1 MPRAAV
7 RVQGAR
13 NQTQWKISRGEHRQ
27 QHHHRHSYDSP
38 PAYTPVDM
46 QNHGHYHADHD
57 PALPSYESYESY
69 DGSGYGSPGSSRT
82 SSGQYA
88 QYNSNPNPKQPTA
101 QVNGHYNE
109 FDFRQSFNDQQ
120 RAHNSTTQPLTN
132 GGHFDDFKFSVDD
145 QVASHH
151 ISLNTNLREPG
162 QDVVGRHLLYE
173 TALLDTQSFEILD
186 ISEVDELKKEHVR
199 LNQRIDAAS
208 RKLALESKLKD
219 AAQNIQRLYS
229 GKKDGRPDTPQSP
242 ESPRKGRNSLLGNRG
257 RASSGGEGLHQA
269 EDELAQSIKKVDDL
283 NEQIK
288 SLLDR
293 RQTVERKLL
302 RHTAAVLA
310 EQANQPPELR
320 TDALSSNRQA
330 YDRDELHLPGPDDFD
345 GIRDILRGN
354 PAPSSKQDLEKIKS
368 EHEQQLSQMQGRL
381 EHLNSQ
387 LRGVIT
393 EASQTRSQA
402 PPPEPAISQ
411 SLNPRERLDSTVSI
425 IESNMRT
432 LEQGQATNLS
442 QNAVEDQLEALN
454 AQLHRTL
461 QISEAAEPL
470 KSLPLPPQSNG
481 QGYQN
486 QLQYLEQSLVTID
499 KLLRHHNDELQNVK
513 QASGTASREMEDAMS
528 KGESHAKKAAEY
540 ETVLSGLWE
549 IVSAE
554 PSGLTPRGSVDDGS
568 TSARNSRGDRSP
580 LKEDF
585 SLQAFSSRVQ
595 HLYDVANGAREQQDI
610 LRRQIQQQ
618 RDLNGKSDMEKEG
631 QIAEMQNR
639 YDKLQQSYDATQQDL
654 AKAMASHEQAERE
667 ATETRNEMTNVM
679 NELEQFKQT
688 IDDTQAKQRDVDSR
702 HTQIVAEKDEIEQ
715 RHTELQKQLEDQE
728 SEVVRLMT
736 ELTIAR
742 AELEAAHGTRSE
754 RQKEAGMQVGEMDA
768 LQKLKDQEIE
778 DLKKTQ
784 EQQIETLRRENA
796 ERAKLLE
803 QELQDMTNEFQ
814 EMTRESLELEK
825 ERGQLDGLIDGLRDR
840 CDQLEAQLNDEK
852 IKWMGIKSPGGAQQD
867 GAPRETTSVMVLR
880 QEFKKM
886 MREARADGVRLLRAE
901 QEERRK
907 IEAQLR
913 ALRQD
918 NGPMGRHNRQLTAPA
933 GSSIAST
940 HTATA
945 TTTNGASTTMS
956 PTTNGGDT
964 LSPASAANPPQ
975 QGGG

>member
-1 MPRAAV
+1 
-7 RVQGAR
+7 
-13 NQTQWKISRGEHRQ
+13 
-27 QHHHRHSYDSP
+27 
-38 PAYTPVDM
+38 M
-46 QNHGHYHADHD
+46 QNHGHYYADHD
-57 PALPSYESYESY
+57 PALPSYEGY
-69 DGSGYGSPGSSRT
+69 DGSGYDSPGSSRT

-88 QYNSNPNPKQPTA
+88 QYNNNANPKQPPA

-120 RAHNSTTQPLTN
+120 RAHNTNPQPLTN
-132 GGHFDDFKFSVDD
+132 GGHFDDFKFHPSADD

-151 ISLNTNLREPG
+151 ISLNTNLREPA

-173 TALLDTQSFEILD
+173 TALLDTQSYEILD
-186 ISEVDELKKEHVR
+186 INEVDELKKEHVR
-199 LNQRIDAAS
+199 LNQRIDAAN
-208 RKLALESKLKD
+208 RKLALESKVKN
-219 AAQNIQRLYS
+219 AAQNLQRLYSS

-242 ESPRKGRNSLLGNRG
+242 DSPRKGRNSLLGNRG
-257 RASSGGEGLHQA
+257 RTSSGGQTLHQA
-269 EDELAQSIKKVDDL
+269 EDELAQSIKQVDDL

-288 SLLDR
+288 NLLDR

-320 TDALSSNRQA
+320 TDALTSNRQA
-330 YDRDELHLPGPDDFD
+330 YDRDELHLPGPDEFD

-354 PAPSSKQDLEKIKS
+354 PAPSSKQDLEKIQG
-368 EHEQQLSQMQGRL
+368 EHEEQLSQMQGRL

-387 LRGVIT
+387 IRGVIT
-393 EASQTRSQA
+393 EASQTRSQP
-402 PPPEPAISQ
+402 PPPEPSISQ
-411 SLNPRERLDSTVSI
+411 SLNPRERLDSTVSVL
-425 IESNMRT
+425 ESNLRA
-432 LEQGQATNLS
+432 LEQEQAANLS
-442 QNAVEDQLEALN
+442 QRTVEDQLEALN
-454 AQLHRTL
+454 TQLHQTL

-470 KSLPLPPQSNG
+470 KGLSLPPQSNG
-481 QGYQN
+481 QGYQH
-486 QLQYLEQSLVTID
+486 QLQYLEQSLLTID

-540 ETVLSGLWE
+540 ETVLSGLWD

-554 PSGLTPRGSVDDGS
+554 PSGLTPRGSIDESRD
-568 TSARNSRGDRSP
+568 SRGDRSP

-595 HLYDVANGAREQQDI
+595 HLLNVANGARDQQDI

-618 RDLNGKSDMEKEG
+618 RDLNGKSDMEKDG
-631 QIAEMQNR
+631 QIAEMQSR
-639 YDKLQQSYDATQQDL
+639 YDQLQLSYDSTQQDL
-654 AKAMASHEQAERE
+654 AKVMASHEQAERE
-667 ATETRNEMTNVM
+667 ATETRNEMANVM

-688 IDDTQAKQRDVDSR
+688 IDDTQAKQKEVDSR
-702 HTQIVAEKDEIEQ
+702 HVQILAEKDEVEQ
-715 RHTELQKQLEDQE
+715 RHGELQKQLEDQE

-742 AELEAAHGTRSE
+742 ADLEAAHGTRSE
-754 RQKEAGMQVGEMDA
+754 RQKEAGMQVEEMDA

-778 DLKKTQ
+778 DLKKSQ
-784 EQQIETLRRENA
+784 EQQVETLRREHS

-852 IKWMGIKSPGGAQQD
+852 IKWMGIKSPGGPVQD
-867 GAPRETTSVMVLR
+867 GGPRETTSVMVLR

-886 MREARADGVRLLRAE
+886 MREARSEGVRLLRV
-901 QEERRK
+901 
-907 IEAQLR
+907 
-913 ALRQD
+913 
-918 NGPMGRHNRQLTAPA
+918 
-933 GSSIAST
+933 SI
-940 HTATA
+940 
-945 TTTNGASTTMS
+945 
-956 PTTNGGDT
+956 T
-964 LSPASAANPPQ
+964 LV
-975 QGGG
+975 

>member
-13 NQTQWKISRGEHRQ
+13 DQTQWKSGRE
-27 QHHHRHSYDSP
+27 HHHHHHLDGDTP
-38 PAYTPVDM
+38 PAYTAVDM
-46 QNHGHYHADHD
+46 QNHGHYYADHD
-57 PALPSYESYESY
+57 PALPSSYESY

-88 QYNSNPNPKQPTA
+88 QYNNNPNPKQAPP
-101 QVNGHYNE
+101 QVNGHYND

-120 RAHNSTTQPLTN
+120 RAHNSNTQPLTN
-132 GGHFDDFKFSVDD
+132 GGHFDDFKFSADD
-145 QVASHH
+145 QVNSHH

-173 TALLDTQSFEILD
+173 TALLDTQSYEILD
-186 ISEVDELKKEHVR
+186 INEVDELKKEHVR
-199 LNQRIDAAS
+199 LNQRIDAAN
-208 RKLALESKLKD
+208 RKLALESKVKD
-219 AAQNIQRLYS
+219 AAQNLQRLYS
-229 GKKDGRPDTPQSP
+229 TGKKDGRPDTPQSP

-257 RASSGGEGLHQA
+257 RASSGGQTLHQA

-330 YDRDELHLPGPDDFD
+330 YDRDELHLPGPDEFD

-354 PAPSSKQDLEKIKS
+354 PAPSSKQDVQKIQN
-368 EHEQQLSQMQGRL
+368 EHEQQISQMQGRL

-393 EASQTRSQA
+393 EASQTRSQP
-402 PPPEPAISQ
+402 PPPEPSISQ
-411 SLNPRERLDSTVSI
+411 SLDPRERLDSTVSV
-425 IESNMRT
+425 IESNMRA
-432 LEQGQATNLS
+432 LEQGQAGNTS

-486 QLQYLEQSLVTID
+486 QLQYLEQSLTALD

-554 PSGLTPRGSVDDGS
+554 PIGLTPRGSVDDGS

-595 HLYDVANGAREQQDI
+595 HLNDVANGAREQQDI

-618 RDLNGKSDMEKEG
+618 RDLNGKSDMEKDRE
-631 QIAEMQNR
+631 IAEIQTR
-639 YDKLQQSYDATQQDL
+639 YDKLQMSYDATQQDL
-654 AKAMASHEQAERE
+654 AKAMSSHEQAERE
-667 ATETRNEMTNVM
+667 ATESRNEMANVM

-702 HTQIVAEKDEIEQ
+702 HAQIVAEKDEIEQ
-715 RHTELQKQLEDQE
+715 RHTDLQKQLEDQE

-742 AELEAAHGTRSE
+742 ADLEAAHGTRSE
-754 RQKEAGMQVGEMDA
+754 RQKEAGMQVGEMEA

-784 EQQIETLRRENA
+784 EQQIETLRRENG

-852 IKWMGIKSPGGAQQD
+852 IKWMGIKSPGGMQQD
-867 GAPRETTSVMVLR
+867 GGPRETTSVMVLR

-886 MREARADGVRLLRAE
+886 MREARSEGVRLLRAE

-907 IEAQLR
+907 LESQLR
-913 ALRQD
+913 SIRQD
-918 NGPMGRHNRQLTAPA
+918 NGPMGRHNRQLAAP
-933 GSSIAST
+933 
-940 HTATA
+940 
-945 TTTNGASTTMS
+945 
-956 PTTNGGDT
+956 PTTNGTATPTINGDT

-975 QGGG
+975 QSVG

>member
-13 NQTQWKISRGEHRQ
+13 DQTQWKIRPGAHQQQQ
-27 QHHHRHSYDSP
+27 QHHHHHCDSP

-46 QNHGHYHADHD
+46 QNHGHYYADHD
-57 PALPSYESYESY
+57 PALPSYESY

-88 QYNSNPNPKQPTA
+88 QYGNNPDTKQQPA

-120 RAHNSTTQPLTN
+120 RAHNTNPQPLTN
-132 GGHFDDFKFSVDD
+132 GGHFDDFKFHPSADD

-151 ISLNTNLREPG
+151 ISLNTNLREPA

-173 TALLDTQSFEILD
+173 TALLDTQSYEILD
-186 ISEVDELKKEHVR
+186 INEVDELKKEHVR
-199 LNQRIDAAS
+199 LNQRIDAAN
-208 RKLALESKLKD
+208 RKLALESKVKN
-219 AAQNIQRLYS
+219 AAQNLQRLYSS

-257 RASSGGEGLHQA
+257 RTSSGGQTLHQA
-269 EDELAQSIKKVDDL
+269 EDELAQSIKQVDEL

-320 TDALSSNRQA
+320 TDALTSNRQA
-330 YDRDELHLPGPDDFD
+330 YDRDELHLPGPDEFD

-354 PAPSSKQDLEKIKS
+354 PAPSSKQDLEKIKE
-368 EHEQQLSQMQGRL
+368 EHEEQLAQMQGRL

-387 LRGVIT
+387 LH
-393 EASQTRSQA
+393 Q
-402 PPPEPAISQ
+402 
-411 SLNPRERLDSTVSI
+411 
-425 IESNMRT
+425 
-432 LEQGQATNLS
+432 
-442 QNAVEDQLEALN
+442 
-454 AQLHRTL
+454 TL
-461 QISEAAEPL
+461 QLSEGAEPL
-470 KSLPLPPQSNG
+470 KELSSPPQSNG
-481 QGYQN
+481 QGYQH
-486 QLQYLEQSLVTID
+486 QLQYLEQSLLTID
-499 KLLRHHNDELQNVK
+499 KLLRHHHDELQNVK

-528 KGESHAKKAAEY
+528 KGETHAKRAAEY

-554 PSGLTPRGSVDDGS
+554 PSGVTPRGSVDE
-568 TSARNSRGDRSP
+568 ARNSSRGDRSP

-618 RDLNGKSDMEKEG
+618 RDLNGKSDMEKDG
-631 QIAEMQNR
+631 QIAEMQSR
-639 YDKLQQSYDATQQDL
+639 YDQLQLSFDSTQQDL

-667 ATETRNEMTNVM
+667 ATESRNEMSNVM

-688 IDDTQAKQRDVDSR
+688 IDDTQAKQKEVDSR
-702 HTQIVAEKDEIEQ
+702 HAQIVAEKDEAEQ
-715 RHTELQKQLEDQE
+715 RHGELQKQLEDQE

-742 AELEAAHGTRSE
+742 ADLEAAHGTRSE
-754 RQKEAGMQVGEMDA
+754 RQKEAGMQVEEMDA

-778 DLKKTQ
+778 DLKKAQ
-784 EQQIETLRRENA
+784 EQQVDTLRREHS

-852 IKWMGIKSPGGAQQD
+852 IKWMGIKSPGGPVQD
-867 GAPRETTSVMVLR
+867 GGPRETTSVMVLR

-886 MREARADGVRLLRAE
+886 MREARAEGVRLLRVSDIPFWTRTHTNFEYQAE

-907 IEAQLR
+907 LESHLR
-913 ALRQD
+913 ALRQE
-918 NGPMGRHNRQLTAPA
+918 NGPMGRHNRQLTAPGSNTPSHSRL
-933 GSSIAST
+933 GSSSA
-940 HTATA
+940 A
-945 TTTNGASTTMS
+945 TTNGTSNIS
-956 PTTNGGDT
+956 PTINGDT
-964 LSPASAANPPQ
+964 LSPASAATPQ
-975 QGGG
+975 QQTNSMG